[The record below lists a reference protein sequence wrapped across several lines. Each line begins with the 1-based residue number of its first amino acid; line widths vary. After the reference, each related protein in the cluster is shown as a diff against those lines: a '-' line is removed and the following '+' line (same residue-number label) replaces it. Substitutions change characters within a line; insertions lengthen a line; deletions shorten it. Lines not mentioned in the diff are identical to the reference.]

1 MQPVEQFLE
10 ERGFDEGLIKEWM
23 SYGRQVQIK
32 AGEILIDPN
41 YPGEEMPLVIEGLLK
56 VSQHED
62 DQREVFLY
70 YLENGETCSM
80 SITCCLENR
89 QMAIQVKA
97 VTDSL
102 IWMIPMKGMN
112 DWIVRYPQFRRFVF
126 NSYQQRFDE
135 LLGTIDSLVFDRLD
149 VRLYNFLLDTKQAT
163 GSFEINLT
171 HEQIAKELGTSR
183 VVVSRLLKKLENEER
198 IEQKRNQIEIL

>member
-1 MQPVEQFLE
+1 
-10 ERGFDEGLIKEWM
+10 M

-41 YPGEEMPLVIEGLLK
+41 NPGEEMPLVIEGLLK
-56 VSQHED
+56 VSQHEE

-97 VTDSL
+97 VSDSL

-163 GSFEINLT
+163 GSFKINLT

-183 VVVSRLLKKLENEER
+183 VVVSRLLKKLENEEK

>member
-1 MQPVEQFLE
+1 MQSIQEFLAL
-10 ERGFDEGLIKEWM
+10 RGFEEGLIKEW
-23 SYGRQVQIK
+23 SDYGRQVNVK
-32 AGEILIDPN
+32 PGEVLIDPRN
-41 YPGEEMPLVIEGLLK
+41 PGEEMPMVMDGLLK
-56 VSQHED
+56 VSQHEED
-62 DQREVFLY
+62 GREVFLY

-89 QMAIQVKA
+89 QMAIRVVA
-97 VTDSL
+97 VSDSV
-102 IWMIPMKGMN
+102 IWMVPMKGMN

-135 LLGTIDSLVFDRLD
+135 LLSTIDSLVFDRLD

-163 GSFEINLT
+163 GSFEIKLT

-183 VVVSRLLKKLENEER
+183 VVISRLLKKLEMEEK
-198 IEQKRNQIEIL
+198 IEQKRNLIEVL